1 MNGDFSIESG
11 AVARERLLGREE
23 APTAIFC
30 FNDEMAMG
38 VIETARR
45 REAARAATICR
56 SSASTTSASRATS
69 IPR

>member
-11 AVARERLLGREE
+11 AAAAERLLGRREP
-23 APTAIFC
+23 PTAIFC

-38 VIETARR
+38 VDRHGAAARR
-45 REAARAATICR
+45 CACRAICR

-69 IPR
+69 IRR